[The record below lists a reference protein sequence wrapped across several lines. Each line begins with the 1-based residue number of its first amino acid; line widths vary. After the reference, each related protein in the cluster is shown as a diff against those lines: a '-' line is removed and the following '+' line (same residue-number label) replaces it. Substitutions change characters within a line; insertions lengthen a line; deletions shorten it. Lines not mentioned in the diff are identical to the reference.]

1 MLLAE
6 ASPLASA
13 RQFEEGRDKLQRQ
26 KGVAHPILVE
36 LFDRMDANK
45 DGLISKGEFANAF
58 TGQYRAKYEHLLGAI
73 GLEWQSV
80 FASLDDDC
88 NDVIDFE
95 EFVAGCSS
103 TQRKTGESIDEGVRQ
118 IVTQPRVVPAVSDV
132 LEGVETG
139 DSSDELVMDRMVMR
153 AQKKFDKLDANGN
166 GVLEGDEL
174 LGLAEWVWS
183 SFHPGGVA
191 LTADE
196 QQAESAKLLGRL
208 DTNGDGCM
216 SFVEFGAWFKRTCSS
231 IERYRRGL
239 AQGKPQQVPKGA

>member
-1 MLLAE
+1 MAGTHGGGTLKHSTTAADE
-6 ASPLASA
+6 GSA
-13 RQFEEGRDKLQRQ
+13 QTKQAGQS
-26 KGVAHPILVE
+26 GAT
-36 LFDRMDANK
+36 
-45 DGLISKGEFANAF
+45 ISKLDQMLAREKHLTNQMSSADWRGRHTSTGGSILAPEGNRQAPEEVREETIFEARLEERSEVKPGQSGE
-58 TGQYRAKYEHLLGAI
+58 TVP
-73 GLEWQSV
+73 WQDRFLNS
-80 FASLDDDC
+80 
-88 NDVIDFE
+88 E
-95 EFVAGCSS
+95 
-103 TQRKTGESIDEGVRQ
+103 RM
-118 IVTQPRVVPAVSDV
+118 
-132 LEGVETG
+132 ETD
-139 DSSDELVMDRMVMR
+139 DSSDEAVINRALMR